1 MIHTMDA
8 LPRLL
13 ALPNRSFFV
22 FGPRGVG
29 KTTWLRQV
37 LPPDTPMF
45 DLLRSDV
52 FLDLARDPSL
62 LEAKVGRR
70 GAGSWVCIDEVQKAP
85 AILDEVHRLIEERR
99 WRFALSGSSARK
111 LRRGGANLLA
121 GRAVTRALGPFSFA
135 ELGTR
140 YDLDRVLDFGTLP
153 LVVADPDGAA
163 DTLSSYVHTY
173 LREEIREEGAV
184 RKIDPF
190 LRFLQVAGV
199 LNGQEFNG
207 GNVSRDARVPRSSVD
222 GYFSILEDTLLGS
235 FLPAYRP
242 QVKVRER
249 AHPKFFWFDP
259 GVARAA
265 AGLLRDPT
273 DAIWRGA
280 ALETVVLH
288 ELRTY
293 NSTAGRNRP
302 IAFYRTAA
310 GSEIDFVVETR
321 RRTASVPPRIVSIEV
336 KAAARWKRE
345 WEEPMRS
352 LAGRDGIT
360 VERMI
365 GVYRGKEALTFD
377 RVEVLPV
384 LEFFQRLHAGR
395 IF

>member
-1 MIHTMDA
+1 MET

-13 ALPNRSFFV
+13 TLPRRSFFV

-29 KTTWLRQV
+29 KSTWLREV
-37 LPPDTPMF
+37 LPPGTPTF

-62 LEAKVGRR
+62 LEPKVGRR
-70 GAGSWVCIDEVQKAP
+70 PAGSWIWIDEVQKAP
-85 AILDEVHRLIEERR
+85 ALLDEVHRLIEERR

-135 ELGTR
+135 ELGRR
-140 YDLDRVLDFGTLP
+140 YDLDRVLEFGTLP
-153 LVVADPDGAA
+153 LVVADPEGAA

-190 LRFLQVAGV
+190 LRFLQVAGL

-207 GNVSRDARVPRSSVD
+207 GNVARDARVPRSSVD
-222 GYFSILEDTLLGS
+222 GYFSVLEDTLLGS

-265 AGLLRDPT
+265 AGLLRDPLES
-273 DAIWRGA
+273 AWRGS

-288 ELRTY
+288 ELRTH
-293 NSTAGRNRP
+293 NHTSAKERP

-321 RRTASVPPRIVSIEV
+321 RRTRSNPPRIVCIEV
-336 KAAARWKRE
+336 KAASRWKRE

-352 LAGRDGIT
+352 LARTEGIA
-360 VERMI
+360 VQRML
-365 GVYRGKEALTFD
+365 GVYCGTEALTYD
-377 RVEVLPV
+377 RVDVLPV
-384 LEFFQRLHAGR
+384 AEFLQRLHAGR
-395 IF
+395 VF

>member
-1 MIHTMDA
+1 MEA
-8 LPRLL
+8 VPRLL

-29 KTTWLRQV
+29 KSTWLRQV
-37 LPPDTPMF
+37 LPRETPVF

-52 FLDLARDPSL
+52 FLDLVRDPVL

-70 GAGSWVCIDEVQKAP
+70 AAGSWVCIDEVQKAP
-85 AILDEVHRLIEERR
+85 TILDEVHRLIEGRK

-111 LRRGGANLLA
+111 LRRGGANLLG

-135 ELGTR
+135 ELGRR
-140 YDLDRVLDFGTLP
+140 YDLDRALEFGTLP
-153 LVVADPDGAA
+153 LVVVNPDSAA

-173 LREEIREEGAV
+173 LREEIREEGVV

-190 LRFLQVAGV
+190 LRFLQVAGL
-199 LNGQEFNG
+199 LNGQEFSG
-207 GNVSRDARVPRSSVD
+207 GNVSRDARVPRSSID
-222 GYFSILEDTLLGS
+222 GYFSILEDTLLGT

-265 AGLLRDPT
+265 AGLLRDPV
-273 DAIWRGA
+273 DAAWRGG
-280 ALETVVLH
+280 ALETLVLH

-293 NSTAGRNRP
+293 NAVAAKERP

-310 GSEIDFVVETR
+310 GSEIDFVIETR
-321 RRTASVPPRIVSIEV
+321 RRTTSVPPRVVCIEV
-336 KAAARWKRE
+336 KAATRWKRE

-352 LAGRDGIT
+352 LARTKGIT
-360 VERMI
+360 VQRML
-365 GVYRGKEALTFD
+365 GVYRGTEVLTFD
-377 RVEVLPV
+377 RLDVLPV
-384 LEFFQRLHAGR
+384 LEFLRQLHAGM